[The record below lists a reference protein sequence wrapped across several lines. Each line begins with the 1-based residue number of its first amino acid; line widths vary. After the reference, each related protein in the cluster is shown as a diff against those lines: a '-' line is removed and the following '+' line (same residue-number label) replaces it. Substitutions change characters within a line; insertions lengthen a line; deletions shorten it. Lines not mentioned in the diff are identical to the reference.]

1 MLCRTKN
8 IKSRNSNSVNFIS
21 PSRIIQ
27 ITIADAINLV
37 FGTLLTPKEISL
49 EVGYPKYEAH
59 YTSSIALAIAN
70 RLNLSP
76 FQIAEAIA
84 LTCSQNPEIT
94 SQWQIQAL
102 GKGWLNIILSEQY
115 IAESL
120 LALEQWQIE
129 GITNYEGFWQ
139 KSDIS
144 IDFTNK
150 LLDPIVQYAYAR
162 CCALI
167 RLAKLFD
174 GAASP
179 RHQKSGSDFMA
190 QSLHLEP
197 AETGLLMQNLA
208 IAAYLES
215 ENSASSNKSRTK
227 LSRSLAE
234 SFLQFYDHCRIFGVN
249 REVALRRLLLIRI
262 TQKLLLAIA
271 PPEINYAMYL

>member
-1 MLCRTKN
+1 
-8 IKSRNSNSVNFIS
+8 VNFIS
-21 PSRIIQ
+21 PAQIIQ
-27 ITIADAINLV
+27 IAIADAINLV
-37 FGTLLTPKEISL
+37 FGTLHTPSEISL
-49 EVGYPKYEAH
+49 EVGYPKYAAH

-76 FQIAEAIA
+76 LQVAEAIV
-84 LTCSQNPEIT
+84 LTCSQNPAIT
-94 SQWQIQAL
+94 SKWQIQAL
-102 GKGWLNIILSEQY
+102 GKGWLNIFLSEQY

-150 LLDPIVQYAYAR
+150 SFDPIVQYAYAR

-179 RHQKSGSDFMA
+179 RYQKSGSDFTLH
-190 QSLHLEP
+190 SLQLEP
-197 AETGLLMQNLA
+197 AEISLLMQNLE

-249 REVALRRLLLIRI
+249 REVALRRLLIIRV

>member
-1 MLCRTKN
+1 
-8 IKSRNSNSVNFIS
+8 VNFIS

-27 ITIADAINLV
+27 IRIADAINLV
-37 FGTLLTPKEISL
+37 FGTLIAPREISL
-49 EVGYPKYEAH
+49 EVAYPKYKAH
-59 YTSSIALAIAN
+59 YTSTIALAIAN

-76 FQIAEAIA
+76 FQIAEAIS

-102 GKGWLNIILSEQY
+102 SKGWLNIFLSEQY
-115 IAESL
+115 IAEIL

-129 GITNYEGFWQ
+129 GLTNYEGFWQ
-139 KSDIS
+139 KSNIS

-150 LLDPIVQYAYAR
+150 SLDPIIQYAYAR

-190 QSLHLEP
+190 QPLQLEP
-197 AETGLLMQNLA
+197 AEIGLLMQNLT

-215 ENSASSNKSRTK
+215 ENSVSSNKSRTK
-227 LSRSLAE
+227 LSRSLADT
-234 SFLQFYDHCRIFGVN
+234 FLHFYDCCRIFGVP
-249 REVALRRLLLIRI
+249 REIAVRRLFLIRI

-271 PPEINYAMYL
+271 PPEINYSLYL